1 MLPMASTAAR
11 PPGRAINAKIVD
23 LAGIVTKKMLVIQNI
38 KMTFTWKHP
47 KHYKRIPREKAQV
60 NAHSVSIKAIS
71 PEESTDSE
79 GRTPKASSSKKELNE
94 KRVETEQGSREDT

>member
-1 MLPMASTAAR
+1 MASTIAR
-11 PPGRAINAKIVD
+11 LLRRAINAKIVD
-23 LAGIVTKKMLVIQNI
+23 LAGTVTKKMLVIQNI

-47 KHYKRIPREKAQV
+47 KHYKRIPRE
-60 NAHSVSIKAIS
+60 KAIS

-94 KRVETEQGSREDT
+94 KRVETEQDSREDT

>member
-1 MLPMASTAAR
+1 MLPMAGTAVQL
-11 PPGRAINAKIVD
+11 PPRAINAKIVD
-23 LAGIVTKKMLVIQNI
+23 LAGTVTKKMLVIQNI

-47 KHYKRIPREKAQV
+47 KHYKRIPRE
-60 NAHSVSIKAIS
+60 KAIS

-94 KRVETEQGSREDT
+94 KRVETELDSREDR